1 MKVYNTLTKN
11 KEELIPL
18 DNKTIRMYSCG
29 PTVYSYAHIGNM
41 KAFLFMDFLKRSLNY
56 LGYKVKNVM
65 NITDVGHLVSD
76 SDEGEDKMLKTA
88 RSTNMTPWEIASMYT
103 DAFLKDIS
111 KLNIQKPNV
120 ICKASE
126 HIKEMLEIVYKLY
139 DDGYAY
145 ETSDGIYFDIS
156 KFPDYGK
163 LSNIDLD
170 GQIAGARVAVNME
183 KKHPADF
190 ALWKK
195 APKEHIMQWESRW
208 GMGYPGWHIECSAMS
223 RKYLGDQF
231 DLHTGGVDHIPIHH
245 ENEIAQSNSFVK
257 KQAVKCWMHCE
268 FLQVDN
274 GKMSKSIGTAYLIS
288 DLEERGFEP
297 LAFRYMCLNAH
308 YSKKLNF
315 TWEGIEA
322 AQTSLNRLSN
332 LTLAHKESK
341 DEIDSE
347 LVETYKK
354 EFQNALEDDLNLPLA
369 MGTVWNA
376 ARNSTKSY
384 KLYELLMDFDKVL
397 ALNLDK
403 KRLEAVEEIPEEI
416 NMLAQQR
423 LEARK
428 NKDWK
433 KSDELRDRI
442 KMLGYSISDTPTG
455 QVIRKG

>member
-1 MKVYNTLTKN
+1 M
-11 KEELIPL
+11 
-18 DNKTIRMYSCG
+18 
-29 PTVYSYAHIGNM
+29 
-41 KAFLFMDFLKRSLNY
+41 
-56 LGYKVKNVM
+56 
-65 NITDVGHLVSD
+65 
-76 SDEGEDKMLKTA
+76 
-88 RSTNMTPWEIASMYT
+88 
-103 DAFLKDIS
+103 
-111 KLNIQKPNV
+111 
-120 ICKASE
+120 
-126 HIKEMLEIVYKLY
+126 
-139 DDGYAY
+139 
-145 ETSDGIYFDIS
+145 
-156 KFPDYGK
+156 
-163 LSNIDLD
+163 
-170 GQIAGARVAVNME
+170 
-183 KKHPADF
+183 
-190 ALWKK
+190 
-195 APKEHIMQWESRW
+195 
-208 GMGYPGWHIECSAMS
+208 
-223 RKYLGDQF
+223 
-231 DLHTGGVDHIPIHH
+231 
-245 ENEIAQSNSFVK
+245 
-257 KQAVKCWMHCE
+257 
-268 FLQVDN
+268 
-274 GKMSKSIGTAYLIS
+274 
-288 DLEERGFEP
+288 
-297 LAFRYMCLNAH
+297 
-308 YSKKLNF
+308 
-315 TWEGIEA
+315 
-322 AQTSLNRLSN
+322 SN